1 MVRQW
6 LLNAGCERIFL
17 INNVTREGIGELM
30 EYLEEDLPHLTFEQ
44 ARLRQ
49 NAGWSEWEP

>member
-1 MVRQW
+1 M
-6 LLNAGCERIFL
+6 
-17 INNVTREGIGELM
+17 TREGIGELM